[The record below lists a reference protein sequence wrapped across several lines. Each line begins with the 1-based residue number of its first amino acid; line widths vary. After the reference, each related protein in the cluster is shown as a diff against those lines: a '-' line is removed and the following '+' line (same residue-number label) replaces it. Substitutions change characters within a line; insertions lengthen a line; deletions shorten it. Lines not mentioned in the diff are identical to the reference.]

1 MNLEEK
7 YFSTEGRLNRKPFIH
22 YIIFLIVISLAFIGI
37 ITLLGLASALSI
49 AILGEN
55 VNDLNVLS
63 QIEVIPILLILVASL
78 ILIILFLPLNFLMIR
93 RLHDLNFS
101 GWWIIFPKWKL
112 FIKKNR
118 VEKTLYSKKYINLFE
133 FALFN

>member
-7 YFSTEGRLNRKPFIH
+7 YFSTEGRLNRKPFIY

-63 QIEVIPILLILVASL
+63 QIDNARSEE
-78 ILIILFLPLNFLMIR
+78 R
-93 RLHDLNFS
+93 RVGKECRSRWSPYH
-101 GWWIIFPKWKL
+101 
-112 FIKKNR
+112 
-118 VEKTLYSKKYINLFE
+118 
-133 FALFN
+133 